1 MIILRVKDFSAGK
14 YRLTTSQQICI
25 LSTSILIVLKK
36 ERKLRIIVAFSIPA
50 KKLINVERVKILIFY
65 RISLEDKL
73 SAIISTA
80 DNFHVL
86 KHLIFS

>member
-1 MIILRVKDFSAGK
+1 MHPINFHT
-14 YRLTTSQQICI
+14 YRSEKRTKITDYSRIQHTSKKAYKCG
-25 LSTSILIVLKK
+25 TSY
-36 ERKLRIIVAFSIPA
+36 
-50 KKLINVERVKILIFY
+50 KILIFY

-80 DNFHVL
+80 DNVHVL